1 MGGKSGRTWQQIYL
15 CLALLVGLSSCS
27 LLDDFERQRV
37 VQDALTNADQ
47 LLRSGDFDGS
57 LKAFEG
63 VTEMAGEQAPADR
76 AWYMMGIVYLHP
88 HNPRKDRQ
96 NALGSFQRVVSR
108 FPDSS
113 WSEPARVWIALV
125 NEAEAASRDLEKA
138 TELIEAARQESERNR
153 QALERSQQEAEKSRQ
168 ELERTRQI
176 IEKSRQV
183 DIEIEEKRRVR
194 GR

>member
-15 CLALLVGLSSCS
+15 CLALLASLSGCS
-27 LLDDFERQRV
+27 LYHDLEREKM
-37 VQDALTNADQ
+37 VQGILTSGDQ

-57 LKAFEG
+57 LRAFKG
-63 VTEMAGEQAPADR
+63 VTEMARDQVPADR

-88 HNPRKDRQ
+88 DNPTRDRQ
-96 NALGSFQRVVSR
+96 NALDSFERVVKE
-108 FPDSS
+108 FPNSS
-113 WSEPARVWIALV
+113 WSEQARVWITVL
-125 NEAEAASRDLEKA
+125 NEAEASKRDFEKSQ
-138 TELIEAARQESERNR
+138 ELIELARQESERQR
-153 QALERSQQEAEKSRQ
+153 LALEKSQQEVEKSRQ